1 MLIIGGG
8 VAGLTAAVAAKAMGI
23 AVRGFDTS
31 GVRKYGLESRTLLT
45 LYKTFWLKFCFALQ

>member
-23 AVRGFDTS
+23 AVRGFDARWS
-31 GVRKYGLESRTLLT
+31 K
-45 LYKTFWLKFCFALQ
+45 KIWLRI